1 MTEADPIV
9 VGVDG
14 TPAGVRALRWAIEEA
29 RLRHLPV
36 RAITVCPPAPDSSR
50 QSTLEPY
57 EAPMRG
63 LSGSVRACLV
73 GEPLPHLRAELLNGR
88 AADVLVACSDRAALL
103 VLGDH
108 GRNLWDAEPL
118 GGTAWECIHR
128 ARCPVLVVPA
138 ETRER
143 VTAPTVNDPVLD

>member
-14 TPAGVRALRWAIEEA
+14 TPGGVRALRWAIEEA
-29 RLRHLPV
+29 RLRHVPV
-36 RAITVCPPAPDSSR
+36 RAITVCSPVSEGSR
-50 QSTLEPY
+50 PSTLEPY
-57 EAPMRG
+57 EESMRS
-63 LSGSVRACLV
+63 LSGSVRACLA
-73 GEPLPHLRAELLNGR
+73 GESSPHLRAELLNGR

-108 GRNLWDAEPL
+108 GRSLWDAEPL

-138 ETRER
+138 DTRER
-143 VTAPTVNDPVLD
+143 VPAPAVNDPVLD